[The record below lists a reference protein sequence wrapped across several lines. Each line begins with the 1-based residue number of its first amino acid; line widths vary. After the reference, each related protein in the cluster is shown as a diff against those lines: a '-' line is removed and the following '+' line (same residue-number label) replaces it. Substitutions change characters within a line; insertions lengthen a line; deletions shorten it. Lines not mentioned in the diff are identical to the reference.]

1 MEEVLRRLVSA
12 SSSSDKPSALSA
24 VIEREKK
31 GSTAIGNEVAIP
43 HAKTDSVKKLSIVL
57 GIAPDGIDIDGET
70 VRIFVLM
77 LFPESAAESHVDL
90 LSTIVQSLSSEKNRR
105 RLILCPDD
113 SVSAEVLFR

>member
-24 VIEREKK
+24 VMEREKK

-57 GIAPDGIDIDGET
+57 GIAPDGIDIEGET
-70 VRIFVLM
+70 VRIFVLL

-90 LSTIVQSLSSEKNRR
+90 LSTIVQSLSSEENRR
-105 RLILCPDD
+105 RLIMCPDD